1 MTSLRWASGPILDG
15 ALQEL
20 KLERRSIYV
29 TNAVKHFKHEH
40 LANGGFTSIRI
51 VPSWN
56 NAAGGSTGN

>member
-20 KLERRSIYV
+20 KLERR
-29 TNAVKHFKHEH
+29 VKHFKHEH